1 MTDETP
7 QPGPTP
13 DPAAPGPAAPAPA
26 APGAEVARHDT
37 TSEQVFRTALRSM
50 LVLLGTLTVVAIPV
64 GYLVDGVEGVWGA
77 LIGIGLAL
85 VFSGTTVVAMLRTV
99 RSSPQVMAAVV
110 MGTWLAKVIVVIVVL
125 ALIKDMT
132 FYSKPVLAA
141 VLLVGVLGSAY
152 LDYRA
157 VTRSHVPYVEPVDPA
172 PSDERPGT
180 P

>member
-7 QPGPTP
+7 KP
-13 DPAAPGPAAPAPA
+13 DPATQPGEPSGPQDATAPAP
-26 APGAEVARHDT
+26 RHDT

-50 LVLLGTLTVVAIPV
+50 LLLLGALTVVGVPV
-64 GYLVDGVEGVWGA
+64 GYLVDGTEGVWGA

-99 RSSPQVMAAVV
+99 RSTPQVMAAVV
-110 MGTWLAKVIVVIVVL
+110 MGTWLAKVLVVIVVL
-125 ALIKDMT
+125 AVIKDLD

-157 VTRSHVPYVEPVDPA
+157 VTRAHVPYVEPAAAD
-172 PSDERPGT
+172 PSDDRPGT
-180 P
+180 L